1 MIKQGFYYRIVD
13 IKMIYPAYAEWFKM
27 LNWKEAPSLWKQ
39 NQVPEITSKRSNI
52 FKALRVAPYNINELD
67 HTLVLIEQVGTN
79 NWYIID
85 KSGLESVGPNKAFIA
100 SDPNRGDYSLVVA
113 PNLRVAKILANYSDL
128 RDECDFTDMRVR
140 LFVSPDYVSI
150 DNYFYDAIGKEP
162 IVTDMTPGADLDW
175 DVFATEQV
183 EAGRLL
189 KYQN

>member
-52 FKALRVAPYNINELD
+52 FKALRVAPYNVNELD
-67 HTLVLIEQVGTN
+67 HTLVLIKQVGKEG
-79 NWYIID
+79 WYIID
-85 KSGLESVGPNKAFIA
+85 KSGLEAIGPNKAFIA
-100 SDPNRGDYSLVVA
+100 TDQNQGDCSLVVA

-128 RDECDFTDMRVR
+128 RNDCAFTDMRVH
-140 LFVSPDYVSI
+140 LFIRPNSVSI

-162 IVTDMTPGADLDW
+162 IVTNMTPGVDLDW
-175 DVFATEQV
+175 DLFASEQV